1 MIRSIAI
8 LGSTGSIGTQALEVL
23 RELRKQNIMVE
34 VIALAAGRNISLL
47 AQQIQEFQVKLA
59 SVERASDIPVLRSL
73 VPDADVEIVAGEQ
86 GLLKVASVQTDLLLT
101 AVVGIRGLLPTLA
114 AIDRKTNIA
123 LANKETMVVAGQLV
137 TDLARTRGVTI
148 LPVDSEHS
156 AILQCLMGNRHEQV
170 EKLILTAS
178 GGPFRTW
185 PAEKIGD
192 VTLEAVLA
200 HPTWKMGGKITVDC
214 ASMMNKGLEVIE
226 ARWLFDMPYEKI
238 SVVIHP
244 QSIVHSMVQ
253 YIDGAVISQMGV
265 PDMKI
270 PIQLALSYPE
280 RIRSEFD
287 RVDFS
292 AIGTLTF
299 EAPDPVKFPCLR
311 LAREA
316 ALCGGTMPAVMN
328 GANEAAVEKFFRGDI
343 KFSDIPYIIEKAML
357 AHAVKAAPCVEEILE
372 TDLWA
377 RTFVGGL

>member
-137 TDLARTRGVTI
+137 TNLARTRGVTI

-200 HPTWKMGGKITVDC
+200 HPTWKMGGKFTV
-214 ASMMNKGLEVIE
+214 
-226 ARWLFDMPYEKI
+226 Y
-238 SVVIHP
+238 
-244 QSIVHSMVQ
+244 
-253 YIDGAVISQMGV
+253 
-265 PDMKI
+265 
-270 PIQLALSYPE
+270 
-280 RIRSEFD
+280 
-287 RVDFS
+287 
-292 AIGTLTF
+292 
-299 EAPDPVKFPCLR
+299 
-311 LAREA
+311 
-316 ALCGGTMPAVMN
+316 
-328 GANEAAVEKFFRGDI
+328 
-343 KFSDIPYIIEKAML
+343 
-357 AHAVKAAPCVEEILE
+357 
-372 TDLWA
+372 
-377 RTFVGGL
+377 